1 MEHNKIENDDDDTGA
16 RKLQRP
22 YLLVVAL
29 WVGFNDSLICYCE

>member
-22 YLLVVAL
+22 YLFSIF
-29 WVGFNDSLICYCE
+29 WSSRCG